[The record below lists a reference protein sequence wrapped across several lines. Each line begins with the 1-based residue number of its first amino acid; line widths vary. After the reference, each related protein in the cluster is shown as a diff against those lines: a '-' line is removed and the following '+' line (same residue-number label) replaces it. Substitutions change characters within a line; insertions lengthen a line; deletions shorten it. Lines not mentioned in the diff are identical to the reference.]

1 MGFGGS
7 DLALP
12 PTTQTT
18 FNRLF
23 YLFQFHFPPV
33 SHGDHHKASHRVTEG
48 GWGSQDFSKQIV
60 DIVLIKVKFI
70 LRKMKIQGNNKIF
83 KKDVGPKLCHSRIL
97 GYKV

>member
-48 GWGSQDFSKQIV
+48 GWGSQDFSK
-60 DIVLIKVKFI
+60 
-70 LRKMKIQGNNKIF
+70 
-83 KKDVGPKLCHSRIL
+83 
-97 GYKV
+97 